1 MCLIFWE
8 FLFQNELQFRLS
20 YKSDGY
26 VCGTFVKSL
35 VALLCLFWPN
45 TVLPRLLWPYL
56 LIFDDA
62 HTPELCGWGV
72 AVCTGAS
79 RDAASESR
87 CEVTRCKDLLPP
99 PVWTPFTWGDP
110 SSFPKPIGLLV
121 LSCLYLIL
129 PSHVQELIQS
139 PSRQTFLFLSVSRLV
154 PAQFCLLLFSG
165 IFFSTLLYGMSL
177 IIQIWVKLLSLITF
191 LSNFPCPL
199 ITFEHI
205 ILCNQMTSDIRKNV
219 SLYLAWYS
227 SMSTQVWFP
236 VALCVLCVASITTG
250 CIASRIVMNGVGH
263 KERAQYLFVGR
274 SLCLKSLL
282 PLTSG
287 DEVVFFLVNLLR
299 Y

>member
-1 MCLIFWE
+1 MWDFCWISGCIALSVFGLTLY
-8 FLFQNELQFRLS
+8 FLNYCNLPCWSLMMHILQS
-20 YKSDGY
+20 
-26 VCGTFVKSL
+26 FVVGML
-35 VALLCLFWPN
+35 
-45 TVLPRLLWPYL
+45 
-56 LIFDDA
+56 
-62 HTPELCGWGV
+62 

-79 RDAASESR
+79 KDAASETR
-87 CEVTRCKDLLPP
+87 CEVTRRKDLLTP

-110 SSFPKPIGLLV
+110 SSFPKPIGFLF

-165 IFFSTLLYGMSL
+165 IFFSTLLYGTSL

-199 ITFEHI
+199 ITFEHV
-205 ILCNQMTSDIRKNV
+205 ILCNQTTSDIRKNV

-227 SMSTQVWFP
+227 SVSTKVWFP
-236 VALCVLCVASITTG
+236 VALCVLSIASITTG
-250 CIASRIVMNGVGH
+250 CIASRIVKNGVGH
-263 KERAQYLFVGR
+263 KERAQYIFVGR